1 MRVDRKKNSTS
12 CHFSTG
18 RTDSAYAA
26 GRASRMTSAV
36 EPSVVHSELSRAAL
50 SPPLSTAS
58 NWSSVGEKANL
69 GGDVKASRSCLKAVS
84 TIHSTGKNIPSA
96 TIHPSADSSEPL
108 RRELPTVRDSF
119 MPPPPRPARARFACD
134 LGTPTRQGREPPP
147 PDR

>member
-1 MRVDRKKNSTS
+1 
-12 CHFSTG
+12 
-18 RTDSAYAA
+18 
-26 GRASRMTSAV
+26 MTSAV

-96 TIHPSADSSEPL
+96 AIHPSAD
-108 RRELPTVRDSF
+108 RMRAAQARAADR
-119 MPPPPRPARARFACD
+119 PRLVHADTSPARAGSALSRRWNAVMSS
-134 LGTPTRQGREPPP
+134 TRAATTGSVNSREMT
-147 PDR
+147 RSA